1 MQVWTKISQIKTVT
15 HNIFAPDPDS
25 TQHTDP
31 ANKRLTL
38 RAKERE
44 REREKERKKE
54 RKRERKKEREKERER
69 ERKREREKE
78 RVDHVFFKKM
88 GQSWPLFSIFVI
100 SSLQF

>member
-44 REREKERKKE
+44 RERERKKE
-54 RKRERKKEREKERER
+54 RKRERQKERER

>member
-69 ERKREREKE
+69 ERKKE
-78 RVDHVFFKKM
+78 QIMFFLKKWANP
-88 GQSWPLFSIFVI
+88 GLFFLFSLF
-100 SSLQF
+100 LHYNFNNTN